1 MENLWINNWNLKKLK
16 KQAIRNQNFDNYVL
30 NQSGILGCDNLKVL
44 DVGCSN
50 GFKTKLMFDKY
61 KNIKYILG
69 IDIDE
74 QAINEAKENFKNNN
88 KYKFELKK
96 MKI

>member
-1 MENLWINNWNLKKLK
+1 
-16 KQAIRNQNFDNYVL
+16 
-30 NQSGILGCDNLKVL
+30 
-44 DVGCSN
+44 
-50 GFKTKLMFDKY
+50 MFDKY
-61 KNIKYILG
+61 KNINYILG

>member
-1 MENLWINNWNLKKLK
+1 MDNNWNLKKLK

-50 GFKTKLMFDKY
+50 GFKTKLSQP
-61 KNIKYILG
+61 NIP
-69 IDIDE
+69 DW
-74 QAINEAKENFKNNN
+74 INT
-88 KYKFELKK
+88 
-96 MKI
+96 